1 MRILMLFSCFL
12 LACTSNTNTK
22 APAPVI
28 EIGEESQSQQM
39 LVDKEEEKVKVPLRI
54 AGDFNGDGKEEKLLE
69 YVYNINKK
77 EEEQSFISAKNYRQY
92 IDEYGKTEILV
103 NVIASN
109 KNIKALSF
117 MSNKGA
123 GLHWLRNIGDINGD
137 GADDISVV
145 VNYADTS
152 TINDCLIYAFANGEW
167 NLLTEFEIREWQI
180 FDPDSDK
187 FSGFIFK
194 NAKGE
199 FIAKKYDD
207 LSKKVV
213 QTIIQL
219 PE

>member
-1 MRILMLFSCFL
+1 MRIIVLFICCL
-12 LACTSNTNTK
+12 TACQSKTNTA
-22 APAPVI
+22 API
-28 EIGEESQSQQM
+28 EAIGEESQSQQM
-39 LVDKEEEKVKVPLRI
+39 LVDREEEKVKVPLRV

-69 YVYNINKK
+69 YVYNIEKEV
-77 EEEQSFISAKNYRQY
+77 EEESFISAKNYRQFL
-92 IDEYGKTEILV
+92 DENGKTALLV

-152 TINDCLIYAFANGEW
+152 TINDCMIYAFANGEW
-167 NLLTEFEIREWQI
+167 NLLTKFEIREWQI

-199 FIAKKYDD
+199 FIAKKYDNN
-207 LSKKVV
+207 LKKVV
-213 QTIIQL
+213 QSILEL